1 MICNK
6 PLKILFID
14 VIGLRYD
21 GTTLNKR
28 GLGGSESA
36 IILISQQLANLGFD
50 VTVCNHCIDKTTNEG
65 IYNQVKYVDLKNI
78 NQLNDTYDIVISSRT
93 VLPFLPPHLNN
104 YAQQLINTH
113 ETIGNIQFE
122 KFWDIVTNTK
132 HKVLWM
138 HDTFC
143 AGDEVLEDLVV
154 NNYIDEIFV
163 LSDWHSTYVLNCD
176 HGRKR
181 NFEVLKRKTFV
192 TRNGIQKHKDEV
204 DISLK
209 DPNLFVYNASV
220 TKGMIPLFENIWP
233 KIKEKIPN
241 AKLKIIGG
249 FYKFSDDHPGDEQE
263 MKFREMYEKN
273 KTLNLDVEFT
283 GIIKQSEIADILSE
297 ASYMLYPAAFPETFG
312 ISTLES
318 LYYGTPLITNRFGAL
333 EETAIEQCSY
343 MMDYAIE
350 PNGLFPNIDKNY
362 QIEKFVE
369 LTEQVYHNSY
379 LHQQKQH
386 MCKTVKDICGWDTVA
401 LQWKQHFYRVLNMYL
416 DVNEYRK
423 VKKVND
429 DVQNIFGRRFTNK
442 EQHTYTQTN
451 PQKHIAIIT
460 PMYRAKEYI
469 FACIQ
474 SVIQQDYDNYTHY
487 IIDDFSE
494 DGTFEHT
501 QQLIASLPE
510 QFQNKFVLI
519 KNETNVGAL
528 KNQVTTVQKLCNDND
543 IIVLL
548 DGDDCLVNRNDVF
561 HYINTLHNDID
572 FSYGSCWSMADN
584 IPLIA
589 QEYPKA
595 IRESRS
601 YRQYNFNWNIPY
613 THLRTFKK
621 YLMNSIP
628 ESEFTNENGEWY
640 KAGGDVALFYSLIER
655 TKPNK
660 IKAVTEILYNYN
672 DLSPLNDYKIN
683 GDEQNKTAKE
693 ISNKLLNYIDSVY
706 QKDMLPK
713 EHVKYLESLNIK
725 PKIVY
730 DIGAN
735 VKHWARHAERLWN
748 SDVYLFDANQN
759 LKELYSKAGNHYHF
773 GVLSDSNKFV
783 KFYENE
789 FNLAGNSY
797 YKENTVHY
805 NESHVKIVE
814 TATLNDVVYERN
826 WPLPDMIKLDVQGAE
841 IDVLKGASNVL
852 SKCNDIILEAQII
865 DYNFGAPKEKEVI
878 EFMNSIGYELKSKI
892 TNNDTDNDYH
902 FVKATNMKK
911 ILLAIPTNK
920 YIESETFKSIYDL
933 KIPDGYEVE
942 FQTFYG
948 YQIDQIRNLI
958 ADWAKNYDYLF
969 SVDSDI
975 VLPKDSLEKM
985 IHHNVDIV
993 SGLYI
998 QRIENTHTLE
1008 VYKDIANDG
1017 MTNIDINE
1025 IDFSNQL
1032 QEIAGCGFGCVLIKG
1047 EVFREMS
1054 YPHFVYKSALNHED
1068 TVSEDTYFCMKAR
1081 DHGFKVYMDT
1091 TIQCEHIGTKKF
1103 VV

>member
-21 GTTLNKR
+21 GTTLSKR

-36 IILISQQLANLGFD
+36 IILISEQLSNIGFD
-50 VTVCNHCIDKTTNEG
+50 VTVCNHCIDKTSNEG
-65 IYNQVKYVDLKNI
+65 IYNGVKYVDLKNI
-78 NQLNDTYDIVISSRT
+78 DQLNDTYDIVISSRA
-93 VLPFLPPHLNN
+93 VLPFLPHHLND
-104 YAQQLINTH
+104 YAQQLINIH
-113 ETIGNIQFE
+113 ETIDNIQLE
-122 KFWDIVTNTK
+122 KFWDIVTNAK

-163 LSDWHSTYVLNCD
+163 LSDWHSTYVLNCE

-204 DISLK
+204 DILLK

-220 TKGMIPLFENIWP
+220 VKGMIPLVENIWP
-233 KIKEKIPN
+233 KIKEKIPT

-249 FYKFSDDHPGDEQE
+249 FYKFSDDHPGDEQK

-273 KTLNLDVEFT
+273 KTLNLDIEFT

-343 MMDYAIE
+343 MIDYAIE
-350 PNGLFPNIDKNY
+350 PNGLFPNIDRND
-362 QIEKFVE
+362 QNEKFVE
-369 LTEQVYHNSY
+369 LTEQVYHNPY

-386 MCKTVKDICGWDTVA
+386 MCKAIRDICGWDSVA

-423 VKKVND
+423 VSKIND
-429 DVQNIFGRRFTNK
+429 DVQNVFGRRFTNK
-442 EQHTYTQTN
+442 EQHIYTQTN

-460 PMYRAKEYI
+460 PTYRAKNYI
-469 FACIQ
+469 SACIH

-494 DGTFEHT
+494 DGTFEYT

-510 QFQNKFVLI
+510 YLQNKFVLI
-519 KNETNVGAL
+519 KNEMNVGAL
-528 KNQVTTVQKLCNDND
+528 KNQVTTIQKLCNDDD

-548 DGDDCLVNRNDVF
+548 DGDDCLVNRNDIF
-561 HYINTLHNDID
+561 HYVNTMHDDID

-589 QEYPKA
+589 QEYPRSV
-595 IRESRS
+595 RESCT
-601 YRQYNFNWNIPY
+601 YRQHNFNWNIPY

-621 YLMNSIP
+621 HLINEIP
-628 ESEFTNENGEWY
+628 KTEFTNESGEWY
-640 KAGGDVALFYSLIER
+640 KAGGDGALFYSLIER
-655 TKPNK
+655 TDPNK

-672 DLSPLNDYKIN
+672 DLSPLNDYKVN
-683 GDEQNKTAKE
+683 DEEQNKNAK
-693 ISNKLLNYIDSVY
+693 
-706 QKDMLPK
+706 
-713 EHVKYLESLNIK
+713 NIK
-725 PKIVY
+725 
-730 DIGAN
+730 G
-735 VKHWARHAERLWN
+735 KH
-748 SDVYLFDANQN
+748 SV
-759 LKELYSKAGNHYHF
+759 
-773 GVLSDSNKFV
+773 
-783 KFYENE
+783 
-789 FNLAGNSY
+789 
-797 YKENTVHY
+797 
-805 NESHVKIVE
+805 
-814 TATLNDVVYERN
+814 
-826 WPLPDMIKLDVQGAE
+826 
-841 IDVLKGASNVL
+841 
-852 SKCNDIILEAQII
+852 
-865 DYNFGAPKEKEVI
+865 
-878 EFMNSIGYELKSKI
+878 
-892 TNNDTDNDYH
+892 
-902 FVKATNMKK
+902 KK

-958 ADWAKNYDYLF
+958 ADWAKNYDYLL

-975 VLPKDSLEKM
+975 VLPKDALEKM

-993 SGLYI
+993 TGLYI

-1008 VYKDIANDG
+1008 VYKDTANGG
-1017 MTNIDINE
+1017 MDNIHINE
-1025 IDFSNQL
+1025 IDFSNSL
-1032 QEIAGCGFGCVLIKG
+1032 QEIAGCGFGCVLIKS
-1047 EVFREMS
+1047 EVFRKMS
-1054 YPHFVYKSALNHED
+1054 YPHFVYKSALNHKD

-1081 DHGFKVYMDT
+1081 DHGFKVHMDT
-1091 TIQCEHIGTKKF
+1091 TIQCEHIGSKKF
-1103 VV
+1103 IV